1 MHRLLVFSL
10 LFLLVS
16 PLWSQ
21 ESQTVRLAPGGT
33 VTLIAHSENALS
45 YVWHRDGEP
54 ILHQY
59 DSTLLVSQAG
69 TYTVVALGANCDS
82 DLSDP
87 VEVIIDDQGPP
98 ERTVDMQI
106 QNQPDK
112 PVVMRG
118 QPISY
123 QVIARNKSENTAI
136 QVEVV
141 IQLPSEVVFDQIAGT
156 YLGEA
161 SYNPSRHE
169 IRWFIPVVE
178 SGQTMTMNILV
189 HADRTGIA
197 QSLATISATQTDRN
211 TADNQHTSIVEIISL
226 KIPNVFTPNGDGY
239 NDTFEIVGLELL
251 RNADLSIFNP
261 DGLEVYRNT
270 NYQNNWAGE
279 GLGSGVYFYILKIDF
294 PQGEQE
300 IIKGHVTIL
309 Q

>member
-1 MHRLLVFSL
+1 MRGLMVMV
-10 LFLLVS
+10 FLLLTLQ
-16 PLWSQ
+16 LWSQ
-21 ESQTVRLAPGGT
+21 ERQTVMLAEGDS
-33 VTLIAHSENALS
+33 VTLNANSEHAIS
-45 YVWHRDGEP
+45 YQWFRDGVP
-54 ILHQY
+54 IPGVETG
-59 DSTLLVSQAG
+59 SLVVREAG
-69 TYTVVALGANCDS
+69 SYTVIGLGHFCDS

-87 VEVIIDDQGPP
+87 VVVIIDDQGPP

-123 QVIARNKSENTAI
+123 QVIARNKSENAAI